1 MDVADALHTSQNL
14 IEKTLKTSKLR
25 PSAQLILQL
34 IEQWSF
40 FVKNRQALHPSIWA
54 DILATEK
61 LRRYMLK
68 DSRLNNPQLNDPQ
81 FQADLKASVRQA
93 LAEDIRDGDITAML
107 IPAENMA
114 SATVI
119 TREQAIICGQPW
131 VNEVFR
137 QLDSSVQIEW
147 LIQDGDEVQ
156 PNQAIFNLK
165 GSARSLLTGERTA
178 LNFLQ
183 TLSGTATTAH
193 QYAKL
198 VEGTDI
204 KILDTRKTI
213 PGLRLAQKYAVE
225 VGGCHNHRIG
235 LYDAFL
241 IKENHI
247 AACGG
252 INTAIE
258 KAKEIAPGKPLE
270 VEVENLE
277 ELNQAL
283 KAGADIIM
291 LDNFDPGMIKQ
302 AIELNHNQTK
312 NNRAKLEVSGNLE
325 IGNIG
330 NKAIKGIAYL
340 STGSLTKHCRAV
352 DFSLRVTTKK

>member
-1 MDVADALHTSQNL
+1 
-14 IEKTLKTSKLR
+14 
-25 PSAQLILQL
+25 
-34 IEQWSF
+34 
-40 FVKNRQALHPSIWA
+40 
-54 DILATEK
+54 
-61 LRRYMLK
+61 MLK
-68 DSRLNNPQLNDPQ
+68 NPELNDPQ
-81 FQADLKASVRQA
+81 FQAGLKACVRQA

-107 IPAENMA
+107 IPAENIA

-131 VNEVFR
+131 VDEAFR

-147 LIQDGDEVQ
+147 LVHDGDEVQ

-183 TLSGTATTAH
+183 TLSGTATAAH

-213 PGLRLAQKYAVE
+213 PGLRLAQKYAVK

-252 INTAIE
+252 INAAIE
-258 KAKEIAPGKPLE
+258 KAKEVAPDKPVE
-270 VEVENLE
+270 VEVESLD
-277 ELNQAL
+277 ELTQAL
-283 KAGADIIM
+283 KAGTDIIM
-291 LDNFDPGMIKQ
+291 LDNFDAEMIKQ
-302 AIELNHNQTK
+302 AIKLNDG
-312 NNRAKLEVSGNLE
+312 RAKLEVSGNLE
-325 IGNIG
+325 IGNIV
-330 NKAIKGIAYL
+330 NKAIGGIDYL
-340 STGSLTKHCRAV
+340 SSGSLTKHCKAI
-352 DFSLRVTTKK
+352 DFSMRLLKN

>member
-14 IEKTLKTSKLR
+14 IEKTLKTPKLR

-68 DSRLNNPQLNDPQ
+68 DSRLNNPLLNDPQ
-81 FQADLKASVRQA
+81 SQADLKASVRQA
-93 LAEDIRDGDITAML
+93 LNEDIRDGDITAML
-107 IPAENMA
+107 IPAENIA
-114 SATVI
+114 NATVI

-147 LIQDGDEVQ
+147 LVQDGDEVQ
-156 PNQAIFNLK
+156 PNQTIFNLK

-193 QYAKL
+193 EYAKL
-198 VEGTDI
+198 IEGTDV

-213 PGLRLAQKYAVE
+213 PGLRLAQKYAVK

-252 INTAIE
+252 INAAVK
-258 KAKEIAPGKPLE
+258 KAHEIAPGKLVEIE
-270 VEVENLE
+270 VESLE
-277 ELNQAL
+277 ELSQAL
-283 KAGADIIM
+283 EAGADTVM
-291 LDNFDPGMIKQ
+291 LDNFNPVMIKQ
-302 AIELNHNQTK
+302 AIGLNDGQ
-312 NNRAKLEVSGNLE
+312 AELEVSGNLE
-325 IGNIG
+325 KKDIA
-330 NKAIKGIAYL
+330 NKAMKGITYL
-340 STGSLTKHCRAV
+340 SSGGLTKHCKAI
-352 DFSLRVTTKK
+352 DFSLKIKTNKQGL